1 MVKRVNAEQQS
12 VYFCCFWRRRTKVCR
27 SHPSWSGFFPLG
39 CLSKAPIARAPL
51 RCAPPTGRERGVLYR
66 LLTLSLWDRSVPAVS
81 TACPAAGG
89 GILRS
94 HVGPGLPGRVCRWPA
109 SSSETEPSSG
119 DPPHCPPVDIVDP
132 CFVPVWWVWN
142 GAIVVLVCALTAA
155 AEGAPTCVHA
165 RPHCLVTPFAWRGSG
180 LVARLPPVARR
191 TFTHARVSAF
201 PSGRRRSVGVPG
213 PRTSRP
219 GSPDDPWASR
229 QP

>member
-1 MVKRVNAEQQS
+1 M
-12 VYFCCFWRRRTKVCR
+12 
-27 SHPSWSGFFPLG
+27 
-39 CLSKAPIARAPL
+39 
-51 RCAPPTGRERGVLYR
+51 
-66 LLTLSLWDRSVPAVS
+66 S

-155 AEGAPTCVHA
+155 AAGAPTRVCMHVRIA
-165 RPHCLVTPFAWRGSG
+165 WSRLSPGAEAGWWLVSHPW
-180 LVARLPPVARR
+180 LVGPSR
-191 TFTHARVSAF
+191 TRV
-201 PSGRRRSVGVPG
+201 
-213 PRTSRP
+213 
-219 GSPDDPWASR
+219 
-229 QP
+229 